1 MKTIIRAALSA
12 ALALA
17 MLCGCAALAEGEI
30 QIVPAGAQQVEI
42 VDSDGSPITRA
53 YDLSIE
59 GFYLVG
65 SDAAELRISADGV
78 DPAVAALYS
87 NHDNTATALAELAR
101 DGETYLAATGVD
113 SLATT
118 GYESTMV
125 GVMPGGV
132 ESGAFSGCVLL
143 FCSEDDLNFF
153 CANRI
158 AGGASWHA
166 AGEPA
171 EADAADPAGDP
182 SVEAG
187 GAAQSGESE
196 ATEPSG
202 EAVAASADY
211 AIAFVDEAGN
221 PVAGVVAN
229 VCDDVSCTVVTSDA
243 GGRASFSLPS
253 YAYDVHVI
261 QVPEGYAVPGEGYV
275 LPAEGGEI
283 TISLSA
289 Q

>member
-1 MKTIIRAALSA
+1 MKAIIRAALSA

-65 SDAAELRISADGV
+65 SDVAELRISADGV

-158 AGGASWHA
+158 AGGASWHS

-171 EADAADPAGDP
+171 ETDAADPAG
-182 SVEAG
+182 EAEG
-187 GAAQSGESE
+187 TEQSGETE

-243 GGRASFSLPS
+243 SGRASFSLPS

>member
-42 VDSDGSPITRA
+42 VGSDGSPITRA

-65 SDAAELRISADGV
+65 SDTAELRISADGV

-171 EADAADPAGDP
+171 EADAAEPAGDP

-187 GAAQSGESE
+187 GAEASGEAE

>member
-1 MKTIIRAALSA
+1 MKAIIRAALSA

-30 QIVPAGAQQVEI
+30 QIVPAGAQAVEI
-42 VDSDGSPITRA
+42 VDSNGSPITRA

-65 SDAAELRISADGV
+65 SDVAELRISADGV

-158 AGGASWHA
+158 AGGASWHS

-171 EADAADPAGDP
+171 EADAAEPAG
-182 SVEAG
+182 EAEG
-187 GAAQSGESE
+187 TAQSGETE

-202 EAVAASADY
+202 EAGAANADY
-211 AIAFVDEAGN
+211 AIAFVDEADN

-243 GGRASFSLPS
+243 SGRASFSLPS

-261 QVPEGYAVPGEGYV
+261 QVPEGYAMPGEGYV

>member
-1 MKTIIRAALSA
+1 MKAIIRAALSA

-30 QIVPAGAQQVEI
+30 QIVPAGAQQIEI
-42 VDSDGSPITRA
+42 VDSNGSPITRA

-65 SDAAELRISADGV
+65 SDVAELRISADGV

-158 AGGASWHA
+158 AGGASWHS

-171 EADAADPAGDP
+171 EADAADPAG
-182 SVEAG
+182 EAEG
-187 GAAQSGESE
+187 TDQSGESE

-202 EAVAASADY
+202 EAGAANADY

-243 GGRASFSLPS
+243 SGRASFSLPS

-261 QVPEGYAVPGEGYV
+261 QVPEGYAMPGEGYV

>member
-17 MLCGCAALAEGEI
+17 MLCGCAALAESEI

-65 SDAAELRISADGV
+65 SDIAELRISADGV

-158 AGGASWHA
+158 AGGASWHS

-171 EADAADPAGDP
+171 EADAAEPAG
-182 SVEAG
+182 EAEG
-187 GAAQSGESE
+187 TEQSGETE

-202 EAVAASADY
+202 EAGAASADY

-243 GGRASFSLPS
+243 SGRASFSLPS

-261 QVPEGYAVPGEGYV
+261 QVPEGYAMPGEGYV

>member
-1 MKTIIRAALSA
+1 MKAIIRAALSA

-17 MLCGCAALAEGEI
+17 MLCGCAALAESEI

-42 VDSDGSPITRA
+42 VDSNGSPITRA

-65 SDAAELRISADGV
+65 SDVAELRISADGV

-158 AGGASWHA
+158 AGGASWHS

-171 EADAADPAGDP
+171 EADAADPAG
-182 SVEAG
+182 EAEG
-187 GAAQSGESE
+187 TDQSGESE

-202 EAVAASADY
+202 EAGAASADY

-243 GGRASFSLPS
+243 SGRASFSLPS

-261 QVPEGYAVPGEGYV
+261 QVPEGYAMPGEGYV

>member
-1 MKTIIRAALSA
+1 MKAIIRAALSA

-17 MLCGCAALAEGEI
+17 MLCGCAALAESEI

-42 VDSDGSPITRA
+42 VDSNGSPITRA

-65 SDAAELRISADGV
+65 SDTAELRISADGV
-78 DPAVAALYS
+78 DPTVAALYS

-158 AGGASWHA
+158 AGGASWHS

-171 EADAADPAGDP
+171 EADAAEPAG
-182 SVEAG
+182 EAEG
-187 GAAQSGESE
+187 TEQSGETE

>member
-1 MKTIIRAALSA
+1 MKAIIRAALSA

-30 QIVPAGAQQVEI
+30 QIVPAGAQAVEI
-42 VDSDGSPITRA
+42 VDSNGSPITRA

-65 SDAAELRISADGV
+65 SDVAELRISADGV

-158 AGGASWHA
+158 AGGASWHS

-171 EADAADPAGDP
+171 EADAADPAG
-182 SVEAG
+182 EAEG
-187 GAAQSGESE
+187 TDQSGESE

-202 EAVAASADY
+202 EAGAANADY

-243 GGRASFSLPS
+243 SGRASFSLPS

-261 QVPEGYAVPGEGYV
+261 QVPEGYAMPGEGYV

>member
-42 VDSDGSPITRA
+42 VGSDGSPITRA

-65 SDAAELRISADGV
+65 SDTAELRISADGV

-87 NHDNTATALAELAR
+87 NHDNTATALADLAR

-158 AGGASWHA
+158 AGGASWHS

-171 EADAADPAGDP
+171 EADAAEPAG
-182 SVEAG
+182 EAEG
-187 GAAQSGESE
+187 TDQSGESE

-202 EAVAASADY
+202 EAGAANADY

>member
-1 MKTIIRAALSA
+1 MKAIIRAALSA

-42 VDSDGSPITRA
+42 VGSDGSPITRA

-65 SDAAELRISADGV
+65 SDVAELRISADGV

-158 AGGASWHA
+158 AGGASWHS
-166 AGEPA
+166 AGEPT
-171 EADAADPAGDP
+171 EADAAEPAG
-182 SVEAG
+182 EAEG
-187 GAAQSGESE
+187 TDQSGESE

-202 EAVAASADY
+202 EAGAASADY

-243 GGRASFSLPS
+243 SGRASFSLPS

-261 QVPEGYAVPGEGYV
+261 QVPEGYAMPGEGYV

>member
-1 MKTIIRAALSA
+1 MKAIIRAALSA

-17 MLCGCAALAEGEI
+17 MLCGCAALAESEI

-42 VDSDGSPITRA
+42 VDSNGSPITRA

-65 SDAAELRISADGV
+65 SDVAELRISADGV

-158 AGGASWHA
+158 AGGASWHS

-171 EADAADPAGDP
+171 EADAAEPAG
-182 SVEAG
+182 EAEG
-187 GAAQSGESE
+187 TEQSGETE

-202 EAVAASADY
+202 EAGAANADY

-243 GGRASFSLPS
+243 SGRASFSLPS

>member
-1 MKTIIRAALSA
+1 MKAIIRAALSA

-30 QIVPAGAQQVEI
+30 QIVPAGAQAVEI
-42 VDSDGSPITRA
+42 VDSNGSPITRA

-65 SDAAELRISADGV
+65 SNVAELRISADGV

-158 AGGASWHA
+158 AGGASWHN
-166 AGEPA
+166 AGDPA
-171 EADAADPAGDP
+171 EADAADPAG
-182 SVEAG
+182 EAEG
-187 GAAQSGESE
+187 TEQSGETE

>member
-1 MKTIIRAALSA
+1 MKAIIRAALSA

-17 MLCGCAALAEGEI
+17 MLCGCAALAESEI

-42 VDSDGSPITRA
+42 VDSNGSPITRA

-65 SDAAELRISADGV
+65 SDVAELRISADGV

-158 AGGASWHA
+158 AGGASWHS
-166 AGEPA
+166 AGETA
-171 EADAADPAGDP
+171 EADAADPAG
-182 SVEAG
+182 EAEG
-187 GAAQSGESE
+187 TDQSGESE

-202 EAVAASADY
+202 EAGAASADY

-243 GGRASFSLPS
+243 SGRASFSLPS

>member
-1 MKTIIRAALSA
+1 MKAIIRAALSA

-17 MLCGCAALAEGEI
+17 MLCGCAALAESEI

-42 VDSDGSPITRA
+42 VDSNGSPITRA

-65 SDAAELRISADGV
+65 SDVAELRISADGV

-158 AGGASWHA
+158 AGGASWHS

-171 EADAADPAGDP
+171 EADAAEPAG
-182 SVEAG
+182 EAEG
-187 GAAQSGESE
+187 TDQSGESE

-202 EAVAASADY
+202 EAGAASADY

-243 GGRASFSLPS
+243 SGRASFSLPS

-261 QVPEGYAVPGEGYV
+261 QVPEGYAMPGEGYV

>member
-1 MKTIIRAALSA
+1 MKAIIRAALSA

-17 MLCGCAALAEGEI
+17 MLCGCAALAESEI

-42 VDSDGSPITRA
+42 VDSNGSPITRA

-59 GFYLVG
+59 GFDLVG
-65 SDAAELRISADGV
+65 SDVAELRISADGV

-158 AGGASWHA
+158 AGGASWHS

-171 EADAADPAGDP
+171 EADAAEPAG
-182 SVEAG
+182 EAEG
-187 GAAQSGESE
+187 TEQSGETE

-202 EAVAASADY
+202 EAGAANADY

-243 GGRASFSLPS
+243 SGRASFSLPS

-261 QVPEGYAVPGEGYV
+261 QVPEGYAMPGEGYV

>member
-1 MKTIIRAALSA
+1 MKAIIRAALSA

-30 QIVPAGAQQVEI
+30 QIVPAGAQAVEI
-42 VDSDGSPITRA
+42 VDSNGSPITRA

-65 SDAAELRISADGV
+65 SDVAELRISADGV

-158 AGGASWHA
+158 AGGASWHS

-171 EADAADPAGDP
+171 EADAAEPAG
-182 SVEAG
+182 EAEG
-187 GAAQSGESE
+187 TDQSGETE

-202 EAVAASADY
+202 EAGAANADY

>member
-1 MKTIIRAALSA
+1 M
-12 ALALA
+12 
-17 MLCGCAALAEGEI
+17 
-30 QIVPAGAQQVEI
+30 PAGAQQVEI
-42 VDSDGSPITRA
+42 VGSDGSPITRA

-65 SDAAELRISADGV
+65 SDTAELRISADGV

-158 AGGASWHA
+158 AGGASWHN

-171 EADAADPAGDP
+171 EADAADPAG
-182 SVEAG
+182 EAEG
-187 GAAQSGESE
+187 TEQSGETE

>member
-1 MKTIIRAALSA
+1 MKAIIRAALSA

-30 QIVPAGAQQVEI
+30 QIVPAGAQAVEI
-42 VDSDGSPITRA
+42 VDSNGSPITRA

-65 SDAAELRISADGV
+65 SDVAELRISADGV

-87 NHDNTATALAELAR
+87 YHDNTATALADLAR

-158 AGGASWHA
+158 AGGASWHS

-171 EADAADPAGDP
+171 EADAAEPAG
-182 SVEAG
+182 EAEG
-187 GAAQSGESE
+187 TDQSGESE

-202 EAVAASADY
+202 EAGAANADY

-243 GGRASFSLPS
+243 SGRASFSLPS

-261 QVPEGYAVPGEGYV
+261 QVPEGYAMPGEGYV

>member
-1 MKTIIRAALSA
+1 MKAIIRAALSA

-30 QIVPAGAQQVEI
+30 QIVPAGAQQIEI
-42 VDSDGSPITRA
+42 VDSNGSPITRA

-65 SDAAELRISADGV
+65 SDTAELRISADGV

-158 AGGASWHA
+158 AGGASWHS

-171 EADAADPAGDP
+171 EEDAADPAG
-182 SVEAG
+182 EAEG
-187 GAAQSGESE
+187 TDQSGESE

-202 EAVAASADY
+202 EAGAANADY

-243 GGRASFSLPS
+243 SGRASFSLPS

-261 QVPEGYAVPGEGYV
+261 QVPEGYAMPGEGYV

>member
-1 MKTIIRAALSA
+1 MKAIIRAALSA

-30 QIVPAGAQQVEI
+30 QIVPAGAQAVEI
-42 VDSDGSPITRA
+42 VDSNGSPITRA

-65 SDAAELRISADGV
+65 SDVAELRISADGV

-158 AGGASWHA
+158 AGGASWHS

-171 EADAADPAGDP
+171 EADAAEPAG
-182 SVEAG
+182 EAEG
-187 GAAQSGESE
+187 TDQSGETE

-202 EAVAASADY
+202 EAGAANADY

-243 GGRASFSLPS
+243 SGRASFSLPS

-261 QVPEGYAVPGEGYV
+261 QVPEGYAMPGEGYV

>member
-1 MKTIIRAALSA
+1 MKAIIRAALSA

-30 QIVPAGAQQVEI
+30 QIVPAGAQAVEI
-42 VDSDGSPITRA
+42 VDSNGSPITRA

-65 SDAAELRISADGV
+65 SDVAELRISADGV

-158 AGGASWHA
+158 AGGASWHS

-171 EADAADPAGDP
+171 EADAADPAG
-182 SVEAG
+182 EAEG
-187 GAAQSGESE
+187 TDQSGESE

-202 EAVAASADY
+202 EAGAASADY

-243 GGRASFSLPS
+243 SGRASFSLPS

-261 QVPEGYAVPGEGYV
+261 QVPEGYAMPGEGYV

>member
-1 MKTIIRAALSA
+1 
-12 ALALA
+12 
-17 MLCGCAALAEGEI
+17 
-30 QIVPAGAQQVEI
+30 
-42 VDSDGSPITRA
+42 
-53 YDLSIE
+53 
-59 GFYLVG
+59 
-65 SDAAELRISADGV
+65 
-78 DPAVAALYS
+78 
-87 NHDNTATALAELAR
+87 
-101 DGETYLAATGVD
+101 
-113 SLATT
+113 
-118 GYESTMV
+118 
-125 GVMPGGV
+125 MPGGV

-158 AGGASWHA
+158 AGGASWHN

-171 EADAADPAGDP
+171 EADAADPAG
-182 SVEAG
+182 EAEG
-187 GAAQSGESE
+187 TEQSGETE

-253 YAYDVHVI
+253 YATTCTSFRSRRAT
-261 QVPEGYAVPGEGYV
+261 PC
-275 LPAEGGEI
+275 PAKAM
-283 TISLSA
+283 SCPPRAAKSPSPSPLSRGV
-289 Q
+289 

>member
-42 VDSDGSPITRA
+42 VGSDGSPITRA

-65 SDAAELRISADGV
+65 SDTAELRISADGV

-171 EADAADPAGDP
+171 EADAADPAG
-182 SVEAG
+182 EAEG
-187 GAAQSGESE
+187 TDQSGESE

-202 EAVAASADY
+202 EAGAANADY

>member
-42 VDSDGSPITRA
+42 VGSDGSPITRA

-65 SDAAELRISADGV
+65 SDVAELRISADGV

-158 AGGASWHA
+158 AGGASWHS

-171 EADAADPAGDP
+171 EADAADPAG
-182 SVEAG
+182 EAEG
-187 GAAQSGESE
+187 TDQSGESE

-202 EAVAASADY
+202 EAGAASADY

>member
-1 MKTIIRAALSA
+1 MKAIIRAALSA

-30 QIVPAGAQQVEI
+30 QIVPAGAQAVEI
-42 VDSDGSPITRA
+42 VDSNGSPITRA

-65 SDAAELRISADGV
+65 SDVAELRISADGV

-158 AGGASWHA
+158 AGGASWHS

-171 EADAADPAGDP
+171 EADAAEPAG
-182 SVEAG
+182 EAEG
-187 GAAQSGESE
+187 TDQSGETE

-202 EAVAASADY
+202 EAGAANADY

-243 GGRASFSLPS
+243 SGRASFSLPS

-261 QVPEGYAVPGEGYV
+261 QVPEGYATPGEGYV

>member
-42 VDSDGSPITRA
+42 VGSDGSPITRA

-65 SDAAELRISADGV
+65 SDTAELRISADGV

-158 AGGASWHA
+158 AGGASWHS

-187 GAAQSGESE
+187 GAEASGEAE

>member
-1 MKTIIRAALSA
+1 MKAIIRAALSA

-30 QIVPAGAQQVEI
+30 QIVPAGAQAVEI
-42 VDSDGSPITRA
+42 VDSNGSPITRA

-65 SDAAELRISADGV
+65 SDVAELRISADGV

-87 NHDNTATALAELAR
+87 NHDNTATALADLAR

-113 SLATT
+113 SFATT

-158 AGGASWHA
+158 AGGASWHS

-171 EADAADPAGDP
+171 EADAAEPAG
-182 SVEAG
+182 EAEG
-187 GAAQSGESE
+187 TDQSGESE

-202 EAVAASADY
+202 EAGAANADY

-243 GGRASFSLPS
+243 SGRASFSLPS

-261 QVPEGYAVPGEGYV
+261 QVPEGYAMPGEGYV

>member
-1 MKTIIRAALSA
+1 MKAIIRAALSA

-30 QIVPAGAQQVEI
+30 QIVPAGAQAVEI
-42 VDSDGSPITRA
+42 VDSNGSPITRA

-65 SDAAELRISADGV
+65 SDVAELRISADGV

-87 NHDNTATALAELAR
+87 NHDNTATALADLAR

-158 AGGASWHA
+158 AGGASWHS

-171 EADAADPAGDP
+171 EADAAEPAG
-182 SVEAG
+182 EAEG
-187 GAAQSGESE
+187 TEQSGETE

-202 EAVAASADY
+202 EAGAANADY

-243 GGRASFSLPS
+243 SGRASFSLPS

-261 QVPEGYAVPGEGYV
+261 QVPEGYAMPGEGYV

>member
-30 QIVPAGAQQVEI
+30 QIVPAGAQAVEI
-42 VDSDGSPITRA
+42 VDSNGSPITRA

-158 AGGASWHA
+158 AGGASWYN

-171 EADAADPAGDP
+171 EADAADPAG
-182 SVEAG
+182 EAEG
-187 GAAQSGESE
+187 TEQSGEAE

-221 PVAGVVAN
+221 PVTGVVAN

>member
-1 MKTIIRAALSA
+1 MKAIIRAALSA

-42 VDSDGSPITRA
+42 VDSNGSPITRA

-65 SDAAELRISADGV
+65 SDVAELRISADGV

-158 AGGASWHA
+158 AGGASWHS

-171 EADAADPAGDP
+171 EANAAEPAG
-182 SVEAG
+182 EAESTE
-187 GAAQSGESE
+187 QSGETE

-202 EAVAASADY
+202 EAGAASADY

-243 GGRASFSLPS
+243 SGRTSFSLPS

-261 QVPEGYAVPGEGYV
+261 QVPEGYAMPGEGYV

>member
-42 VDSDGSPITRA
+42 VGSDGSPITRA

-65 SDAAELRISADGV
+65 SDTAELRISADGV

-158 AGGASWHA
+158 AGGASWHS

-171 EADAADPAGDP
+171 EADAAEPAG
-182 SVEAG
+182 EAEG
-187 GAAQSGESE
+187 TEQSGETE

-202 EAVAASADY
+202 EAGAANADY

-243 GGRASFSLPS
+243 SGRASFSLPS

-261 QVPEGYAVPGEGYV
+261 QVPEGYAMPGEGYV

>member
-30 QIVPAGAQQVEI
+30 QIVPAGAQAVEI
-42 VDSDGSPITRA
+42 VGSDGSPITRA

-65 SDAAELRISADGV
+65 SDTAELRISADGV

-158 AGGASWHA
+158 AGGASWHS

-171 EADAADPAGDP
+171 EADAADPAG
-182 SVEAG
+182 EAEG
-187 GAAQSGESE
+187 TEQSGETE

>member
-1 MKTIIRAALSA
+1 MKAIIRAALSA

-42 VDSDGSPITRA
+42 VDSNGSPITRA

-65 SDAAELRISADGV
+65 SDVAELRISADGV

-158 AGGASWHA
+158 AGGASWHS

-171 EADAADPAGDP
+171 EADAADPAG
-182 SVEAG
+182 EAEG
-187 GAAQSGESE
+187 TDQSGETE

-202 EAVAASADY
+202 EAGAANADY

-243 GGRASFSLPS
+243 SGRASFSLPS

-261 QVPEGYAVPGEGYV
+261 QVPEGYAMPGEGYV

>member
-1 MKTIIRAALSA
+1 MKAIIRAALSA

-30 QIVPAGAQQVEI
+30 QIVPAGAQQIEI

-65 SDAAELRISADGV
+65 SDVAELRISADGV

-113 SLATT
+113 TLATT

-158 AGGASWHA
+158 AGGASWHS

-171 EADAADPAGDP
+171 GADAAEPAG
-182 SVEAG
+182 EAEG
-187 GAAQSGESE
+187 TEQSGETE

-202 EAVAASADY
+202 EAGAANADY

-243 GGRASFSLPS
+243 SGRASFSLPS

-261 QVPEGYAVPGEGYV
+261 QVPEGYATPGEGYV